1 MTRFRTLF
9 SPRRLCYVICLPEW
23 EAIFVEAARQTG
35 TRPVFIRNASV
46 RDLVPYSCL
55 FVDLEQIVF
64 RPDLLQWVAELD
76 GTRSANL
83 SVVPYYVRE
92 TPDFETI
99 SRLAPALTLYQARQW
114 TVDNALSRIVYSSS
128 QLRWT
133 QVASQYRNIVVQ
145 AYSLFEIPWIFFRS
159 AGFLFLPASFL
170 ISLLLPFESI
180 TRLLAFGA
188 LCATGPWFE
197 RACRRRRQTSPVP
210 RESAVLRQ
218 RAFAFIIATIAC
230 LAAARIYGLQIT
242 TSFLLASWLIS
253 IICEQIGQS
262 MTRRS
267 HAEAWCSAWLD
278 QRRGISLSPDEPVRL
293 LPREDESEASYLV
306 RKSLELVRLGL
317 LFRGDNPHHWPNV
330 FISHRNDPRGIE
342 LSRLLFEQLQQRGLL
357 RPFLDLEHLR
367 EGQWRTTLG
376 DALDRCG
383 IFVAILTDLTQKDWV
398 QRELE
403 GALTLAVLYGS
414 PHIYVVEVDYSLDDL
429 HLDPVLASRVQLAEI
444 PRISPQQFASSAK
457 LQQFAAE
464 LERTLQRPPAMEF
477 LPVVNVGVHVLRFVS
492 WLAFVVVVL
501 LGLGRG
507 VFPER
512 GTGAWSLLCFVVAME
527 FSGLREWLY
536 VVTKNNWTENRDV
549 QSQRY
554 LTALL
559 YPFLLI
565 SVSTFLIRDPQQ
577 QSAFLLTLN
586 AVLAG
591 LVINLS
597 ATFFLETLHQD
608 PRRPGRAISWLP
620 IASSSNTRLLI
631 LTEESWTR
639 KIREV
644 VGDQIECL
652 SLDSVV
658 ELHTGDRIILQAEL
672 LLAGSFAE
680 FLLELLQ
687 PATARKHK
695 IRLLLFG
702 TSSEVIDSVPPQ
714 TRQLLDRLQ
723 ADQIWN
729 LNANDATEI
738 FAAFAATGNRQ
749 SS

>member
-1 MTRFRTLF
+1 MIRFRLLWGL
-9 SPRRLCYVICLPEW
+9 RRVCYVICLPEW

-46 RDLVPYSCL
+46 RELVPFSCL
-55 FVDLEQIVF
+55 FVDLEQIVL

-76 GTRSANL
+76 GARSASL
-83 SVVPYYVRE
+83 SVVPYYVRA

-99 SRLAPALTLYQARQW
+99 SRLAPALALYQARQW

-128 QLRWT
+128 QLRWA
-133 QVASQYRNIVVQ
+133 QAASLYRNVVVQ
-145 AYSLFEIPWIFFRS
+145 AYSLYEIPWIFFRS
-159 AGFLFLPASFL
+159 AGFLILPASFL
-170 ISLLLPFESI
+170 ISLLFPFESM
-180 TRLLAFGA
+180 TRLLAFSA
-188 LCATGPWFE
+188 LCATGPWLE
-197 RACRRRRQTSPVP
+197 RAIRRRRHTSPVR
-210 RESAVLRQ
+210 RESGVLRQ
-218 RAFAFIIATIAC
+218 QTFAFVIATIAC
-230 LAAARIYGLQIT
+230 LAAARLYGLQIT
-242 TSFLLASWLIS
+242 ASLLLASWLIS
-253 IICEQIGQS
+253 IISEQIGQS

-278 QRRGISLSPDEPVRL
+278 QRRSISLSPDQPPVL
-293 LPREDESEASYLV
+293 LPKEDESEAAYLV
-306 RKSLELVRLGL
+306 RKSLELVQRGL
-317 LFRGDNPHHWPNV
+317 LFHGDNPHHWPNV

-367 EGQWRTTLG
+367 EGHWRTTLG

-383 IFVAILTDLTQKDWV
+383 IFVAILTDLSQKDWV

-414 PHIYVVEVDYSLDDL
+414 PHVYVVEVDYSLDDL
-429 HLDPVLASRVQLAEI
+429 HLDPVLSSRVQLAEI
-444 PRISPQQFASSAK
+444 PRISPQQFASNAK

-464 LERTLQRPPAMEF
+464 LERTLQRAPAME
-477 LPVVNVGVHVLRFVS
+477 LLTVVNATLPFLRIVS
-492 WLAFVVVVL
+492 WLATVVVVL
-501 LGLGRG
+501 VWLCRG
-507 VFPER
+507 MFPER
-512 GTGAWSLLCFVVAME
+512 ETGAWSLLCFVVAME

-536 VVTKNNWTENRDV
+536 VVTKNNWTENREL

-565 SVSTFLIRDPQQ
+565 SVSTFLIRDLQQ
-577 QSAFLLTLN
+577 QSVFLPTLN

-597 ATFFLETLHQD
+597 ARNFLETLYQD
-608 PRRPGRAISWLP
+608 PRRPGAAISWLP
-620 IASSSNTRLLI
+620 VDSSSTARLLI
-631 LTEESWTR
+631 LTEESWTQ

-644 VGDQIECL
+644 IGDQIECINL
-652 SLDSVV
+652 GSVV
-658 ELHTGDRIILQAEL
+658 ELHRGDRIILQAEL
-672 LLAGSFAE
+672 LLAGSFGE
-680 FLLELLQ
+680 FQLQLLT
-687 PATARKHK
+687 PATARKHE
-695 IRLLLFG
+695 IRLLVFG
-702 TSSEVIDSVPPQ
+702 TGSEVVDSVPLP

-729 LNANDATEI
+729 INAQQATEI
-738 FAAFAATGNRQ
+738 FAAFAATGRRQ
-749 SS
+749 PV